1 MTMSGSA
8 GVRAGIRGVLFDKDG
23 TLFDYHRTW
32 RPVNE
37 AAALEAAG
45 GDAALADRL
54 LSVAG
59 HDPASGRVAAGSL
72 LAAGHTGE
80 IAGAWAQTLGLEAS
94 ERAAL
99 VARLDRVFAR
109 LGPVHATPV
118 TELEALFAALRAL
131 GLHLGVATSDGER
144 ATRAMLAGFV
154 TPGVLSFV
162 AGYDSGHGGKPEPGM
177 VRGFC
182 AATGIGPEAVAVV
195 GDNLHDIRMARA
207 AGCGLAIGVLSGTGS
222 REGLAAE
229 ADMVMETVEALP
241 AWLAGS
247 A

>member
-1 MTMSGSA
+1 
-8 GVRAGIRGVLFDKDG
+8 
-23 TLFDYHRTW
+23 
-32 RPVNE
+32 
-37 AAALEAAG
+37 
-45 GDAALADRL
+45 
-54 LSVAG
+54 
-59 HDPASGRVAAGSL
+59 
-72 LAAGHTGE
+72 
-80 IAGAWAQTLGLEAS
+80 
-94 ERAAL
+94 
-99 VARLDRVFAR
+99 
-109 LGPVHATPV
+109 
-118 TELEALFAALRAL
+118 
-131 GLHLGVATSDGER
+131 
-144 ATRAMLAGFV
+144 MLAGFV

>member
-1 MTMSGSA
+1 MTTPGAA
-8 GVRAGIRGVLFDKDG
+8 GLRAGIRGVLFDKDG

-54 LSVAG
+54 LTLAG

-80 IAGAWAQTLGLEAS
+80 IAEAWARSLGLGVP

-118 TELEALFAALRAL
+118 TELEALFAALRSH
-131 GLHLGVATSDGER
+131 GLRLGVATSDGER

-177 VRGFC
+177 VYGFC
-182 AATGIGPEAVAVV
+182 AATGLVPAAVAVV

-222 REGLAAE
+222 RAGLAAE
-229 ADMVMETVEALP
+229 ADVVLETIEALP
-241 AWLAGS
+241 GWLTGGA
-247 A
+247 